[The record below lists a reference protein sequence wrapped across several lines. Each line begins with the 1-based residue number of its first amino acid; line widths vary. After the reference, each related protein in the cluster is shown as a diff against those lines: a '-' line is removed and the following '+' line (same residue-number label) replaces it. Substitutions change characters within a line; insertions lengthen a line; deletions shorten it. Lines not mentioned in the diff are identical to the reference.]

1 MRNNALKPIALA
13 LLGMGAWGSAVAGET
28 VDLGGGFLLDWR
40 VNTTYTL
47 SQRVKNPDS
56 ILTGYGSGNDGD
68 KNFHKGDLTANRIGV
83 LFDGHIRKGDSG
95 FVMSASTFYDDVYH
109 KGNANTTAI
118 NTPGPV
124 NQFADETQR
133 YHGGY
138 TRLLDAYG
146 YTNFDI
152 GDQGK
157 LNLRLGRH
165 VVSWGEAL
173 FFGGI
178 SLAQGPADGTK
189 QGVAGTEVKDQVLP
203 EDQFSF
209 AYAVTPDW
217 SVVGHAQ
224 YGFHQTIA
232 PAPGSFLSASDSV
245 GPGATCQSTYTV
257 SGNCSFGQRL
267 GDVKP
272 SGTQWGIGTRY
283 RLSGE
288 TEIGL
293 FYLNYHDRTPTVF
306 SDTLTNAFAGR
317 GTYEIRY
324 FDNVKL
330 TGLTLS
336 TSLGMASLG
345 MEVSYKQGAP
355 VLVDT
360 VNPWYPAGRN
370 VIPTP
375 TTADILQTN
384 VNTTI
389 NFGRTPLAPQTLL
402 LAEVAYIS
410 ISNVDATRVPGTNP
424 LPAVRPTVAT
434 DKLTFGSYG
443 FAAGA
448 TLSLTYPGIF
458 EGWDLGVPLSYQ
470 YQIGGRTLTGGLGAE
485 GDGRY
490 SVGTNFTY
498 RGNFQIG
505 VSYNGFLGSPSTATD
520 KYQRLF
526 TDRDYVSMTMK
537 YSF

>member
-1 MRNNALKPIALA
+1 MRNNALKPVALA
-13 LLGMGAWGSAVAGET
+13 LLGIGAWGSAVGGET

-47 SQRVKNPDS
+47 SQRVKSPDS

-68 KNFHKGDLTANRIGV
+68 KNFHKGDLTANRLGV
-83 LFDGHIRKGDSG
+83 FFDGHLRKGDSG

-109 KGNANTTAI
+109 KGNANTTPI

-146 YTNFDI
+146 YTNFNI

-209 AYAVTPDW
+209 TYAVNPDW

-232 PAPGSFLSASDSV
+232 PAPGSFLSASDST
-245 GPGATCQSTYTV
+245 GPGANCQQPYV
-257 SGNCSFGQRL
+257 NGRCSFGLRV
-267 GDVKP
+267 GDDKP
-272 SGTQWGIGTRY
+272 NGTQWGIGTRY
-283 RLSGE
+283 RITDE
-288 TEIGL
+288 TELGL
-293 FYLNYHDRTPTVF
+293 FYLNYHDRTPSVYTDAMT
-306 SDTLTNAFAGR
+306 SILPPSRSASYQIG
-317 GTYEIRY
+317 Y
-324 FDNVKL
+324 FDNIKL

-336 TSLGMASLG
+336 TSLGMASLA

-355 VLVDT
+355 VLVNAF
-360 VNPWYPAGRN
+360 NPYISA
-370 VIPTP
+370 VLPTP
-375 TTADILQTN
+375 TRADILQTN
-384 VNTTI
+384 VNSTI

-410 ISNVDATRVPGTNP
+410 ISNVESARVPGTNP
-424 LPAVRPTVAT
+424 LPNLRPTTAT

-448 TLSLTYPGIF
+448 TLSLTYPGVF